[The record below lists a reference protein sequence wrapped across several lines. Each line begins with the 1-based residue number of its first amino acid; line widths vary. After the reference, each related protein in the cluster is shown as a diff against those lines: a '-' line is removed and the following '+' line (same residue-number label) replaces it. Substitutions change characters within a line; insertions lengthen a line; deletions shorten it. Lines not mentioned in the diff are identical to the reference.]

1 MDTNTL
7 QAFLAVANTGSF
19 SLAAEQLF
27 LTQPAVSKRIASLEE
42 ELATRLFERLGKR
55 VLLTEAG
62 RTLLPKA
69 RHILQEMEGSRRLIA
84 DLSPEIRG
92 VLQLA
97 TSHHIGLHRLPSFLR
112 DFSLQYPQVEFD
124 LRFLDSETGCE
135 AVAAGDLELA
145 VITLP
150 QTPTTKILLHKVW
163 DDPLMIMVSKD
174 HPLAGMHG
182 GLTAL
187 ASYPAIL
194 TEAGTVTRRLIEGR
208 FLSLGLTLKIGVETN
223 YLESIRMLVS
233 IGLGWSVLPLSMLHS
248 ELVCIELPGVRF
260 HRELGIVTHRKRN
273 LSRAAQAF
281 CNMLLTIAGECNTN
295 RQTLSS
301 S

>member
-7 QAFLAVANTGSF
+7 QAFLAVADTGSF

-27 LTQPAVSKRIASLEE
+27 LTQPAVSKRIATLEE

-55 VLLTEAG
+55 VLLTESG

-69 RHILQEMEGSRRLIA
+69 RHILQEMDESRRLIA

-97 TSHHIGLHRLPSFLR
+97 TSHHIGLHRLPSILR
-112 DFSLQYPQVEFD
+112 DFSRRYPQVEFD
-124 LRFLDSETGCE
+124 LSFLDSETGCE

-150 QTPTTKILLHKVW
+150 QVPTAKILLHKVW

-174 HPLAGMHG
+174 HPLAGMHDR
-182 GLTAL
+182 LTAL

-194 TEAGTVTRRLIEGR
+194 TESGTVTRRLIESR

-233 IGLGWSVLPLSMLHS
+233 IGLGWSVLPLSMLSS
-248 ELVCIELPGVRF
+248 ELICIELPGVQF
-260 HRELGIVTHRKRN
+260 HRQLGIVTHRKRS

-295 RQTLSS
+295 QQTLSS